1 MALVNFECC
10 ICGKSIDR
18 ESGLDPCA
26 ISIFTNIDK
35 DESEQLEQIF
45 FSHYRCFRDSMVDSD
60 VREMLIL
67 EDQK

>member
-1 MALVNFECC
+1 MVLVNFECC

-18 ESGLDPCA
+18 NSGLDPCA

-45 FSHYRCFRDSMVDSD
+45 FSHYRCFQGTLESD
-60 VREMLIL
+60 LCAMMDI
-67 EDQK
+67 EDQR

>member
-1 MALVNFECC
+1 MALVNFECA

-18 ESGLDPCA
+18 DSGLDPCA

-45 FSHYRCFRDSMVDSD
+45 FSHYRCFQGTLEPG
-60 VREMLIL
+60 VREYLVL
-67 EDQK
+67 GDQK

>member
-18 ESGLDPCA
+18 DSGLDPCA

-35 DESEQLEQIF
+35 DESEQLDQIF
-45 FSHYRCFRDSMVDSD
+45 FCHYACFLGTMESD
-60 VREMLIL
+60 LCEMLTL
-67 EDQK
+67 ENRN